1 MLLLQISGN
10 VNTFND
16 IMYDI
21 MYDDIKMILYN
32 FGMKIMNIINNL

>member
-1 MLLLQISGN
+1 MY
-10 VNTFND
+10 D

-32 FGMKIMNIINNL
+32 FGMKMMNIMNNL

>member
-1 MLLLQISGN
+1 MLLLQILGN
-10 VNTFND
+10 VDTYKD

-21 MYDDIKMILYN
+21 MCDDIKMILYN